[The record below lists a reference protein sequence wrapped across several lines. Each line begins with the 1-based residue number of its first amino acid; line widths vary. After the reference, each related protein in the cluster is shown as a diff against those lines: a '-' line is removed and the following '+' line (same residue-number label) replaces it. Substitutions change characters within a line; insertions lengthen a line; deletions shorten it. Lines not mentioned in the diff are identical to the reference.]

1 VQGLDLD
8 GAQQFW
14 ESHFTKLISH
24 DQFVKS
30 YAYSFRHMYG
40 KEGARKNYTPY
51 SCMKI
56 IMGAPPEA
64 GAHHGCP
71 YRHAPDNQLTAL
83 LSSLKLGA
91 TDVSEIAALA
101 KSSNYQLACQK
112 HFDVTHPGHL
122 NMPELKVPIRA
133 LVLVP
138 VRAQEFLTLCPLCCP
153 VCSPTLWPTTPTCGS
168 RPR

>member
-1 VQGLDLD
+1 MDLE

-14 ESHFTKLISH
+14 ESHFTKMMNH

-56 IMGAPPEA
+56 IMGTPPEA

-71 YRHAPDNQLTAL
+71 FRYA
-83 LSSLKLGA
+83 S
-91 TDVSEIAALA
+91 I
-101 KSSNYQLACQK
+101 
-112 HFDVTHPGHL
+112 HL
-122 NMPELKVPIRA
+122 IERGRNG
-133 LVLVP
+133 VLFIVA
-138 VRAQEFLTLCPLCCP
+138 VNNWNCCYF
-153 VCSPTLWPTTPTCGS
+153 
-168 RPR
+168 R